1 MLCLKYGWYFCN
13 GKKYLIKEITDT
25 LVGSMA
31 LVKYGKTQ
39 DYYNIIIKDDK
50 ETIVIENEVIT
61 IDNKFYAKR
70 EKSRE
75 KFKPITKNYPI
86 KVMQIVKLGF
96 TIKDIAKILGIGN
109 SYFCR
114 KKFNFNDELV
124 FDWIINNPE
133 KARNL
138 KNVKL

>member
-1 MLCLKYGWYFCN
+1 MLCLKYGWYSCN

-25 LVGSMA
+25 PVGSMA
-31 LVKYGKTQ
+31 LVKFGKTQ
-39 DYYNIIIKDDK
+39 DYYNITIKDDK
-50 ETIVIENEVIT
+50 ETIVIKDEVIT
-61 IDNKFYAKR
+61 IDNKFYAKKG
-70 EKSRE
+70 KSRE

-96 TIKDIAKILGIGN
+96 TIKDIAQIFGIGN
-109 SYFCR
+109 SYFSR